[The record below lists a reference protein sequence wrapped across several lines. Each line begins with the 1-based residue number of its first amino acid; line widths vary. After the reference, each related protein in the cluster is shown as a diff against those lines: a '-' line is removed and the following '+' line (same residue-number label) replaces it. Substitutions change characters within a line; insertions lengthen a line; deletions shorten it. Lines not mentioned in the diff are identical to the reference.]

1 MKRGLIFRWLL
12 FGEWRSHLLQA
23 AVVIISI
30 ALGVALGYSIHL
42 INTAAYNEFSAA
54 AKTLT
59 GQSDLQVRGTRAT
72 FDERLYPA
80 LMAREGVVLANPVL
94 ELDVVVPAKQT
105 ERNDNQLKILGIDLF
120 RAMEISPDLIGVP
133 AEGKPLDGLSDDAI
147 FLSPAAMEWL
157 QVKQDESLQLR
168 AGTQTINFR
177 VAGGLVRARA
187 GQRIA
192 VMDIGTVQWR
202 FQHLGLLSRIELKLA
217 EGINHAAFK
226 TKLAQ
231 ALGEYYRVTESAD
244 QEARV
249 NNMSRAYR
257 VNLNMLALVALF
269 TGAFLVFSTQA
280 LSVVRR
286 RHQFALL
293 RVIGLTRRKLLQQ
306 IMSEGAV
313 LGVVGSLL
321 GLALG
326 YVTASFALQFFGGD
340 LGTGFFE
347 GVEPALHFSSSSA
360 IIFFLLGLAVT
371 LLGSAV
377 PAWEAANAK
386 TAPALKSGSEEMA
399 LKRLARPW
407 PALLCLGLAGL
418 FVLLPP
424 IFDLPIFGY
433 LAIALLLIGGIALMP
448 YLSTWFFSVA
458 STAFFQR
465 ISNVI
470 AALTL
475 ARLANASSQASIAL
489 GGVLASFSLMVAMAI
504 MVTSFRASVDDWL
517 EQVLPAD
524 IYVQLA
530 ASGDQGGF
538 QPPQQEAIA
547 ALPGVSR
554 HDFSRF
560 LKLTLDPDRPEITL
574 IARPIDLN
582 DPRNTLPIIGQ
593 TVEPALLKNGVIPI
607 WVSEAMVD
615 LYDFTVGKQIRLPLG
630 TAGKEPP
637 HYIVAGVW
645 RDYGRQFGAIQMQLS
660 DYQSL
665 SNDLSV
671 NTAALW
677 LQTGGTVEQIMASL
691 KNLPFGGALDI
702 TQSSDIRTL
711 SLEIFDRSF
720 AVTYLLEA
728 VAVVIGLL
736 GVAASFSA
744 QALARTKEFGMLRH
758 IGMLRRQIMWM
769 LAAEGGL
776 LTVLGV
782 ALGFVIGWSISLI
795 LVFIVNPQSFHWT
808 MQLHLP
814 WGWLAIVASVMVVLA
829 AITALIAGR
838 HAVSGHA
845 IRAVRE
851 DW

>member
-1 MKRGLIFRWLL
+1 MDRGLIFRWLL

-23 AVVIISI
+23 VVVIAAI
-30 ALGVALGYSIHL
+30 ALGVALGYAIHL

-54 AKTLT
+54 AKNLT
-59 GQSDLQVRGTRAT
+59 GQSDLQVRGTQAM
-72 FDERLYPA
+72 FGEQLYPA
-80 LMAREGVVLANPVL
+80 LMARDDVVTANPVL
-94 ELDVVVPAKQT
+94 EIDVMVPAKQA
-105 ERNDNQLKILGIDLF
+105 ERSDNKLKILGVDMF
-120 RAMEISPDLIGVP
+120 RAMEISPDFIGMP

-147 FLSPAAMEWL
+147 FLSPAAMKWL
-157 QVKQDESLQLR
+157 QVKQGESLQLR
-168 AGTQTINFR
+168 SGTQMINFR
-177 VAGGLVRARA
+177 VAGGLMRARA

-192 VMDIGTVQWR
+192 VMDIGTAQWR

-217 EGINHAAFK
+217 EGVNHAAFK

-231 ALGEYYRVTESAD
+231 ALGEYYRITESTD
-244 QEARV
+244 QETRV

-280 LSVVRR
+280 LSVIRR

-293 RVIGLTRRKLLQQ
+293 RVLGLTRRKLLQQ
-306 IMSEGAV
+306 ILSEGAV
-313 LGVVGSLL
+313 LGVIGSLL

-326 YVTASFALQFFGGD
+326 YVTAFIALHYIGGD
-340 LGTGFFE
+340 LGSGFFE
-347 GVEPALHFSSSSA
+347 GVEPALFFSMSSA
-360 IIFFLLGLAVT
+360 AIFFLLGLGVT

-386 TAPALKSGSEEMA
+386 TATALKPGSEEMA
-399 LKRLARPW
+399 LIRLARPW
-407 PALLCLGLAGL
+407 PALSCLGLAGL

-424 IFDLPIFGY
+424 AFDLPVFGY

-448 YLSTWFFSVA
+448 YIAASFFSVA
-458 STAFFQR
+458 SSVINQR
-465 ISNVI
+465 ISSVI
-470 AALTL
+470 TALTL
-475 ARLANASSQASIAL
+475 ARLTNASSQASIAL

-504 MVTSFRASVDDWL
+504 MVTSFRESVDDWL
-517 EQVLPAD
+517 GQVLPAD
-524 IYVQLA
+524 IYVQLS

-538 QPPQQEAIA
+538 QLPQQEAIA
-547 ALPGVSR
+547 AIPGISR

-574 IARPIDLN
+574 IARPIDAT
-582 DPRNTLPIIGQ
+582 DPRNTLPIIGN
-593 TVEPALLKNGVIPI
+593 TIEPAFLTDDVIPI

-615 LYDFTVGKQIRLPLG
+615 LYDFTVGKQIRLPLR
-630 TAGKEPP
+630 TAGPDAP
-637 HYIVAGVW
+637 QYIVAGVW

-665 SNDLSV
+665 SNDLNV
-671 NTAALW
+671 NMAALW
-677 LQTGGTVEQIMASL
+677 LQTGITVEQIMASL
-691 KNLPFGGALDI
+691 QNLSFGSALDI
-702 TQSSDIRTL
+702 TQSSDIRAL

-720 AVTYLLEA
+720 AVTYLLET

-758 IGMLRRQIMWM
+758 IGMMRRQILRM

-776 LTVLGV
+776 LTMLGV
-782 ALGFVIGWSISLI
+782 ILGFVIGWSISLI

-814 WGWLAIVASVMVVLA
+814 WSWLAIVALVMVLLA
-829 AITALIAGR
+829 ALTALIAGR
-838 HAVSGHA
+838 HVVSGGA
-845 IRAVRE
+845 VRAVRE